1 MFYYEDHLIIS
12 LRLGVRVILRL
23 VEETIILFSIIMG
36 LVVRLI
42 VIVSAVS
49 RYQRKN
55 GTRTSREFASFLSC
69 KYLSISINFYTTVNA
84 LPNTLFTSRELN
96 CKIISSLGKLTVQ
109 SKAVDSPV
117 AGSHCSA
124 APQTPEEKWWRFA
137 NPNPIIVVSW
147 LEGVRIFPSRKF

>member
-12 LRLGVRVILRL
+12 LRLGVRVILVR
-23 VEETIILFSIIMG
+23 ETIILFRIIMG

-49 RYQRKN
+49 RYQRQN

-84 LPNTLFTSRELN
+84 LLNTFFTSRELN
-96 CKIISSLGKLTVQ
+96 CKAISNLRKLTVQ
-109 SKAVDSPV
+109 SRAVDSPV

-124 APQTPEEKWWRFA
+124 APPTPRGKWWRFA